1 MNKIEQHENICKELN
16 DIYQNI
22 DRIKKGM
29 AMVDA
34 RIDKN
39 GNEMSDDSFN
49 MHMAHLEKMMRE
61 VSEEGYKQGVN
72 WSALLTETEQV
83 KMDIK

>member
-1 MNKIEQHENICKELN
+1 MS
-16 DIYQNI
+16 DIYI
-22 DRIKKGM
+22 LLERVKKGM

-72 WSALLTETEQV
+72 WAALLTETKQV